1 MADRP
6 IRSIAVTLGGIPDLR
21 DLIGRDELAAGVAA
35 DLARGQGVLLTGD
48 RRVGKTSVARLV
60 EARLREA
67 GHRVVQVSAERVS
80 FADFVEALAAEL
92 AKGLG
97 NAVTKELA
105 NWRATLKAGPFFE
118 AERGQSTRSL
128 DELLALAAAAGRERR
143 VVLIIDEVPVLALRM
158 EQQAKGSGAALL
170 DTLRRIR
177 QTHSDGLA
185 MLLLGSIGFHH
196 VVRSAPGSINDV
208 EKQPVGPVSP
218 ADGAYLARCLM
229 AGERVDCTDA
239 ADVAVAIHE
248 AAEGIPYYI
257 QHLVK
262 AARDRQRTAGIT
274 TVETPAQL
282 VDEALRHEDDPW
294 HLRHYRDRVPEYY
307 PGREELGYAVLDAF
321 AASPQPLG
329 IDEVLRLLAS
339 TSDLAAPPRRA
350 LVELVELLEQDHY
363 LRRVDAASVFR
374 SELVRRAWLAT
385 SR

>member
-1 MADRP
+1 MDRR
-6 IRSIAVTLGGIPDLR
+6 IRPIAVTLGGIPDLR
-21 DLIGRDELAAGVAA
+21 DLVGRDELATEVAA

-48 RRVGKTSVARLV
+48 RRVGKTSVSRLV

-67 GHRVVQVSAERVS
+67 GHHVVQVSAERVS
-80 FADFVEALAAEL
+80 FADFIDALADQL

-105 NWRATLKAGPFFE
+105 KWRATVKAGPFFE

-128 DELLALAAAAGRERR
+128 DELLALAATAGRERR
-143 VVLIIDEVPVLALRM
+143 VVLIVDEVPVLALRM
-158 EQQAKGSGAALL
+158 EQQANGTGAALL
-170 DTLRRIR
+170 DTLRRVR

-208 EKQPVGPVSP
+208 DKQPVGPVSP

-239 ADVAVAIHE
+239 QAVAVAIHE

-262 AARDRQRTAGIT
+262 AARDRQRTDGVT
-274 TVETPAQL
+274 TPDTPIQL
-282 VDEALRHEDDPW
+282 VDSALRHEDDPW
-294 HLRHYRDRVPEYY
+294 NLRHYRDRVPEYY
-307 PGREELGYAVLDAF
+307 PGREDLAYAVLDVLAQ
-321 AASPQPLG
+321 APEPLG
-329 IDEVLRLLAS
+329 IDDVLRLLAS
-339 TSDLAAPPRRA
+339 TTDLATPSRRA
-350 LVELVELLEQDHY
+350 LVDLVELLEQDHY
-363 LRRVDAASVFR
+363 LRRVDAASAFR

>member
-1 MADRP
+1 MDRR
-6 IRSIAVTLGGIPDLR
+6 IRPIAVTLGGIPDLR
-21 DLIGRDELAAGVAA
+21 DLVGRDELATGVAA

-48 RRVGKTSVARLV
+48 RRVGKTSVSRLV

-67 GHRVVQVSAERVS
+67 GHHVVQVSAERVS
-80 FADFVEALAAEL
+80 FADFIDALAAQL

-97 NAVTKELA
+97 NAVTQELA
-105 NWRATLKAGPFFE
+105 KWRARVKAGPFFE

-128 DELLALAAAAGRERR
+128 DELLAVAAAAGRQRR
-143 VVLIIDEVPVLALRM
+143 VVLIVDEVPVLALRM
-158 EQQAKGSGAALL
+158 EQQANGSGAALL
-170 DTLRRIR
+170 DTLRRVR

-208 EKQPVGPVSP
+208 DKQPVGPVSP

-239 ADVAVAIHE
+239 QAVADAIHE

-262 AARDRQRTAGIT
+262 AARDRQRTDGVT
-274 TVETPAQL
+274 TPDTPIQL
-282 VDEALRHEDDPW
+282 VDSALRHEDDPW
-294 HLRHYRDRVPEYY
+294 NLRHYRDRVPEYY
-307 PGREELGYAVLDAF
+307 PGREDLAYAVLDVL
-321 AASPQPLG
+321 AAAPEPLG
-329 IDEVLRLLAS
+329 IDDVLRLLAS
-339 TSDLAAPPRRA
+339 TTDLTTPSRRA
-350 LVELVELLEQDHY
+350 LVDLVELLEQDHY

-374 SELVRRAWLAT
+374 SNLVRRAWLAT

>member
-1 MADRP
+1 MDRR
-6 IRSIAVTLGGIPDLR
+6 IRPIAVTLGGIPDLR
-21 DLIGRDELAAGVAA
+21 DLVGRDELATEVAA

-48 RRVGKTSVARLV
+48 RRVGKTSVSRLV

-67 GHRVVQVSAERVS
+67 GHHVVLVSAERVS
-80 FADFVEALAAEL
+80 FADFIDALAAQL

-97 NAVTKELA
+97 NAVTQELA
-105 NWRATLKAGPFFE
+105 KWRARVKAGPFFE

-128 DELLALAAAAGRERR
+128 DELLAVAAAAGRQRR
-143 VVLIIDEVPVLALRM
+143 VVLIVDEVPVLALRM
-158 EQQAKGSGAALL
+158 EQQANGSGAALL
-170 DTLRRIR
+170 DTLRRVR

-208 EKQPVGPVSP
+208 DKQPVGPVSP

-239 ADVAVAIHE
+239 QAVADAIHE

-262 AARDRQRTAGIT
+262 AARDRQRTDGVT
-274 TVETPAQL
+274 TPDTPIQL
-282 VDEALRHEDDPW
+282 VDSALRHEDDPW
-294 HLRHYRDRVPEYY
+294 NLRHYRDRVPEYY
-307 PGREELGYAVLDAF
+307 PGREDLAYAVLDVL
-321 AASPQPLG
+321 AAAPEPLG
-329 IDEVLRLLAS
+329 IDDVLRLLAS
-339 TSDLAAPPRRA
+339 TTDLTTPSRRA
-350 LVELVELLEQDHY
+350 LVDLVELLEQDHY

-374 SELVRRAWLAT
+374 SNLVRRAWLAT

>member
-1 MADRP
+1 MDRR
-6 IRSIAVTLGGIPDLR
+6 IRPIAVTLGGIPDLR
-21 DLIGRDELAAGVAA
+21 DLVGRDELATEVAA

-48 RRVGKTSVARLV
+48 RRVGKTSVSRLV
-60 EARLREA
+60 EARLHEA
-67 GHRVVQVSAERVS
+67 GHHVVQVSAERVS
-80 FADFVEALAAEL
+80 FADFIDALAAQL

-105 NWRATLKAGPFFE
+105 KWRATVKAGPFFE

-143 VVLIIDEVPVLALRM
+143 VVLIVDEVPVLALRM
-158 EQQAKGSGAALL
+158 EQQANGTGAALL
-170 DTLRRIR
+170 DTLRRVR

-208 EKQPVGPVSP
+208 NKQPVGPVSP

-239 ADVAVAIHE
+239 QAVAVAIHE

-262 AARDRQRTAGIT
+262 AARDRQRTDGVT
-274 TVETPAQL
+274 TPDTPIQL
-282 VDEALRHEDDPW
+282 VDSALRHEDDPW
-294 HLRHYRDRVPEYY
+294 NLRHYRDRVPEYY
-307 PGREELGYAVLDAF
+307 PGREDLAYAVLDVLAQ
-321 AASPQPLG
+321 APEPLG
-329 IDEVLRLLAS
+329 IDDVLRLLAS
-339 TSDLAAPPRRA
+339 TTDLATPSRRA
-350 LVELVELLEQDHY
+350 LVDLVELLEQDHY
-363 LRRVDAASVFR
+363 LRRVDAASAFR

>member
-1 MADRP
+1 MDRR
-6 IRSIAVTLGGIPDLR
+6 IRPIAVTLGGIPDLR
-21 DLIGRDELAAGVAA
+21 DLVGRDELANEVAA

-48 RRVGKTSVARLV
+48 RRVGKTSVSRLV

-67 GHRVVQVSAERVS
+67 GHHVVQVSAERVS
-80 FADFVEALAAEL
+80 FADFIDALADQL

-105 NWRATLKAGPFFE
+105 KWRATVKAGPFFE

-128 DELLALAAAAGRERR
+128 DELLALAATAGRERR
-143 VVLIIDEVPVLALRM
+143 VVLIVDEVPVLALRM
-158 EQQAKGSGAALL
+158 EQQANGTGAALL
-170 DTLRRIR
+170 DTLRRVR

-208 EKQPVGPVSP
+208 DKQPVGPVSP

-239 ADVAVAIHE
+239 QAVAVAIHE

-262 AARDRQRTAGIT
+262 AARDRQRTDGVT
-274 TVETPAQL
+274 TPDTPIQL
-282 VDEALRHEDDPW
+282 VDSALRHEDDPW
-294 HLRHYRDRVPEYY
+294 NLRHYRDRVPEYY
-307 PGREELGYAVLDAF
+307 PGREDLAYAVLDVLAQ
-321 AASPQPLG
+321 APEPLG
-329 IDEVLRLLAS
+329 IDDVLRLLAS
-339 TSDLAAPPRRA
+339 TTDLATPSRRA
-350 LVELVELLEQDHY
+350 LVDLVELLEQDHY
-363 LRRVDAASVFR
+363 LRRVDAASAFR

>member
-1 MADRP
+1 MIDRR
-6 IRSIAVTLGGIPDLR
+6 IRPIAVTLGGIPDLR
-21 DLIGRDELAAGVAA
+21 DLVGRDELATEVAA

-48 RRVGKTSVARLV
+48 RRVGKTSVSRLV

-67 GHRVVQVSAERVS
+67 GHHVVQVSAERVS
-80 FADFVEALAAEL
+80 FADFIDALAAQL

-97 NAVTKELA
+97 NAVTQELA
-105 NWRATLKAGPFFE
+105 KWRAKVKAGPFFE

-128 DELLALAAAAGRERR
+128 DELLAVAAAGRQRR
-143 VVLIIDEVPVLALRM
+143 VVLIVDEVPVLALRM
-158 EQQAKGSGAALL
+158 EQQANGSGAALL
-170 DTLRRIR
+170 DTLRRVR

-208 EKQPVGPVSP
+208 DKQPVGPVSP

-229 AGERVDCTDA
+229 AGERVDCTDPQA
-239 ADVAVAIHE
+239 VADAIHE

-262 AARDRQRTAGIT
+262 AARDRQRTDGVT
-274 TVETPAQL
+274 TPDTPIQL
-282 VDEALRHEDDPW
+282 VDSALRHEDDPW
-294 HLRHYRDRVPEYY
+294 NLRHYRDRVPEYY
-307 PGREELGYAVLDAF
+307 PGREDLAYAVLDVL
-321 AASPQPLG
+321 AAAPEPLG
-329 IDEVLRLLAS
+329 IDDVLRLLAS
-339 TSDLAAPPRRA
+339 TTDLTTPSRRA
-350 LVELVELLEQDHY
+350 LVDLVELLEQDHY